1 MNSFFDLKI
10 QDMSDVFCMQY
21 DFCEGYCIGTI
32 AGHDGLYLICQKTQT
47 AKRLPE
53 EYQKVISKV
62 VADSCNK
69 LGEHI
74 YHFECQSTKDGT
86 IMIRMMEYDF
96 MIALANSKWH
106 RNKKRLKLPR
116 SCIIYLRTQDTSM
129 KEDTLEIELQD
140 GNVVRYKVPILM
152 VRNYSIEEIFEK
164 RLLILLP
171 YYIIKYE
178 KELSAIAGNEARLQA
193 LEQEYRYIIYRLEQM
208 TKEDNTA
215 LFKDMMQMIR
225 RVMDYILRKNE
236 DVEERMAD
244 TMGGKVM
251 WLPSDELKK
260 ARNEG
265 IECGI
270 EQGIE
275 RGIEQGI
282 EQGELENSKKMF
294 KKCLKRGDS
303 KQEAMD
309 FAEIDQALADEL
321 YEEFLNEQ

>member
-1 MNSFFDLKI
+1 MNSTIFDDVLRTVQERRPELLI
-10 QDMSDVFCMQY
+10 PLINEVFHTSYSDTMQV
-21 DFCEGYCIGTI
+21 T
-32 AGHDGLYLICQKTQT
+32 
-47 AKRLPE
+47 RLPE

-69 LGEHI
+69 LGDHI

-116 SCIIYLRTQDTSM
+116 SCIIYLRAQDTIM

-236 DVEERMAD
+236 DVKERMAD

-251 WLPSDELKK
+251 WLPSDELRK

-265 IECGI
+265 SEC
-270 EQGIE
+270 GIE

-282 EQGELENSKKMF
+282 EQGTDKMC
-294 KKCLKRGDS
+294 KLMQKVMESGDM
-303 KQEAMD
+303 EALSRIATD
-309 FAEIDQALADEL
+309 KAYRNEL
-321 YEEFLNEQ
+321 YKRFGI

>member
-1 MNSFFDLKI
+1 MNSTIFD
-10 QDMSDVFCMQY
+10 DVLRTVQERRPELLIPLINEVFHTSYGDTMQV
-21 DFCEGYCIGTI
+21 T
-32 AGHDGLYLICQKTQT
+32 
-47 AKRLPE
+47 RLPE

-106 RNKKRLKLPR
+106 KNKKRLKLPR
-116 SCIIYLRTQDTSM
+116 SCIIYLRAKDTTM
-129 KEDTLEIELQD
+129 KEDTLEMELQD
-140 GNVVRYKVPILM
+140 GNVVRYKVPILI

-178 KELSAIAGNEARLQA
+178 KELPTIAGNEARLQA
-193 LEQEYRYIIYRLEQM
+193 LEQEYRYITYRLEQM

-236 DVEERMAD
+236 DVKERMAD

-251 WLPSDELKK
+251 WLPSDELRK

-270 EQGIE
+270 E
-275 RGIEQGI
+275 RGIEQGTD
-282 EQGELENSKKMF
+282 KMC
-294 KKCLKRGDS
+294 KLMQKVMESGDM
-303 KQEAMD
+303 EALSRIATD
-309 FAEIDQALADEL
+309 KAYRNEL
-321 YEEFLNEQ
+321 YKHFGI

>member
-1 MNSFFDLKI
+1 
-10 QDMSDVFCMQY
+10 
-21 DFCEGYCIGTI
+21 
-32 AGHDGLYLICQKTQT
+32 
-47 AKRLPE
+47 
-53 EYQKVISKV
+53 
-62 VADSCNK
+62 
-69 LGEHI
+69 
-74 YHFECQSTKDGT
+74 
-86 IMIRMMEYDF
+86 MIRMMEYDF

-116 SCIIYLRTQDTSM
+116 SCIIYLRAQDTSM

-171 YYIIKYE
+171 HYTIKYE
-178 KELSAIAGNEARLQA
+178 KELPTIAGNEARLQA

-236 DVEERMAD
+236 DVKERMAD

-251 WLPSDELKK
+251 WLPSDELEK
-260 ARNEG
+260 ARNE
-265 IECGI
+265 GI

-282 EQGELENSKKMF
+282 ERGIEQGTDKICKLMQKIMES
-294 KKCLKRGDS
+294 GDM
-303 KQEAMD
+303 EALSRIATD
-309 FAEIDQALADEL
+309 KAYRNEL
-321 YEEFLNEQ
+321 YKRFGI